1 MTSVDLYN
9 NGSMNKPEQ
18 QLLLAQ
24 PPALPPADRK
34 MVLLSSIGF
43 TLEQLFKV
51 QAASA
56 QDTKF
61 ETSKT
66 TKQTVFKSDSIA
78 FFMAYST
85 MLDLTEM

>member
-9 NGSMNKPEQ
+9 NGSMTKPEQ
-18 QLLLAQ
+18 KLLLAQ

-61 ETSKT
+61 DTSKT

-78 FFMAYST
+78 LFMAYST
-85 MLDLTEM
+85 MLDLTKM